1 MHPKPGKEVGSLSPG
16 SCMQVER
23 AISVPLEGAELT
35 LGFLQHNCANE
46 THQKPTTETH
56 ILLTLLTLLILNFKF
71 LGFFSVAV
79 LTALAPTFAK
89 NGGWLSLV
97 DSKEASSYEDR
108 EYC

>member
-35 LGFLQHNCANE
+35 LGFLQHSCANE

-56 ILLTLLTLLILNFKF
+56 ILLTLLILNFKF